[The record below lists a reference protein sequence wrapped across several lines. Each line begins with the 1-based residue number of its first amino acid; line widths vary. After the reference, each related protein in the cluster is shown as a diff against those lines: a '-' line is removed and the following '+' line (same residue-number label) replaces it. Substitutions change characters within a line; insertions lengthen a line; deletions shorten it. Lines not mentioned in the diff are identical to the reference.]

1 MSDGTPDKSELRA
14 SLDASAKKKKK
25 LVVFGGGAV
34 AVAVV
39 AAIVAIAVTS
49 SNVPG
54 KQAVA
59 GEAETLSITIAGA
72 GESDLQDAIVEVG
85 AEKGLDVTWVNFDD
99 WTLPNSALVSG
110 EVDANAFQHIAFLSA
125 FNVANDA
132 DLTPV
137 LSTLIVQWGIFS
149 ATLDSV
155 DDIPEG
161 ARIAIPDDASNGAR
175 ALFILEDAG
184 LITLG
189 DDVGV
194 YPTVDD
200 IEKNPRNLELVP
212 IAAITIPTQFDDPSL
227 DAVVVGTSYFD
238 PTQNIDAE
246 DGLFLDDPLA
256 SSSLPYVNVIAT
268 TADNV
273 DNPAWKVLA
282 EVYKDKRIAAANEKD
297 SFGNAL
303 LVDVSVDD
311 LRTKLSALEDLARQ
325 ISK

>member
-1 MSDGTPDKSELRA
+1 MSDGTPEKSELRA
-14 SLDASAKKKKK
+14 SIDANAKKKKK
-25 LVVFGGGAV
+25 LLVFGGGAV
-34 AVAVV
+34 AVALV
-39 AAIVAIAVTS
+39 AGIVAIAVTS
-49 SNVPG
+49 ANAPG
-54 KQAVA
+54 KEAVA
-59 GEAETLSITIAGA
+59 GESETLSITIAGA
-72 GESDLQDAIVEVG
+72 GDSELQDAITEVG
-85 AEKGLDVTWVNFDD
+85 AEKGLEVEWVNFDD
-99 WTLPNSALVSG
+99 WTLPNSALVAG

-137 LSTLIVQWGIFS
+137 LSTVIVQWGIFS
-149 ATLDSV
+149 ATLDSL
-155 DDIPEG
+155 DDIADG

-175 ALFILEDAG
+175 ALFILDAAG

-200 IEKNPRNLELVP
+200 IEENPRNIELVP

-227 DAVVVGTSYFD
+227 DAVVVGTSYFE
-238 PTQNIDAE
+238 PTQGIDAE

-268 TADNV
+268 TADNA
-273 DNPAWKVLA
+273 DNPAWKILA
-282 EVYKDKRIAAANEKD
+282 EVYKDERIADANEKD
-297 SFGNAL
+297 TFGNAL

-311 LRTKLSALEDLARQ
+311 LRTKLAALEDLARQ
-325 ISK
+325 LGK

>member
-25 LVVFGGGAV
+25 LLVFGGGAV
-34 AVAVV
+34 AVALV
-39 AAIVAIAVTS
+39 AGIVAVAVTS
-49 SNVPG
+49 ANAPG
-54 KQAVA
+54 KEAVA
-59 GEAETLSITIAGA
+59 DEAKTLSVTIAGS
-72 GESDLQDAIVEVG
+72 GDSDLQAAITEVG
-85 AEKGLDVTWVNFDD
+85 AEKGLEVEWVNFDD
-99 WTLPNSALVSG
+99 WTLPNSSLVSG

-137 LSTLIVQWGIFS
+137 LSTVIVQWGIFS
-149 ATLDSV
+149 ATLDSLE
-155 DDIPEG
+155 DITDG
-161 ARIAIPDDASNGAR
+161 ARIAIPDDPSNGAR
-175 ALFILEDAG
+175 ALFILDAAG

-189 DDVGV
+189 DNVGV

-200 IEKNPRNLELVP
+200 IEENPLNLELVP

-238 PTQNIDAE
+238 PSQKIDAE

-256 SSSLPYVNVIAT
+256 PSSLPYVNVIAT
-268 TADNV
+268 TAENA
-273 DNPAWKVLA
+273 DNPAWEILA

-297 SFGNAL
+297 TFGNAV

-311 LRTKLSALEDLARQ
+311 LRSKLSDLEDLARKL
-325 ISK
+325 SK